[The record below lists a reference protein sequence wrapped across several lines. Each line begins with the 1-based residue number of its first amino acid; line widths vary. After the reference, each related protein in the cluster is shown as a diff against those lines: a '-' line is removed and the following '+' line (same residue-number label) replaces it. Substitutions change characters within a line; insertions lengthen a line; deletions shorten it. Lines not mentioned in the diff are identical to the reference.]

1 MAVQTPPAPPPTPA
15 PGIEDGVI
23 EDARARQ
30 RRHRRIGWALAAA
43 AVATGALALVFVL
56 RGSAGSGLQRVG
68 RSGPLVDLP
77 AMRRQGKLAF
87 VSRGDLYLLDGS
99 AGVVHEIP
107 VSPGWTAAE
116 PRISHDGRW
125 VAYQVEPTGGNSYAP
140 PQLWVARLDGSDRHR
155 VTGADGVFGWSP
167 SADLL
172 AISTDTRAKA
182 FRGFTDI
189 PTRLELISP
198 RAGRRTL
205 VSLGGHGRL
214 HVVSSYRVWNA
225 TWSPNGA
232 AIAASLVSFA
242 HGSTVRSYPVNGDAP
257 TTWFTI
263 NAKRSLPGVCTGC
276 GAGGTIADL
285 AGWWP
290 RWGIG
295 FWVFS
300 SGAIHNLDSTP
311 LELLHTP
318 GTTPRIIART
328 LSDGITSAVAASRTG
343 SLAIVASSE
352 NAGRSYGQGKSVATC
367 TPTSETCT
375 PIPGA
380 SIWNG
385 PESLPCWRACSRIP
399 PGEPGSAV
407 SIDPAWSPTQNLL
420 AYVKSPESPNYGN
433 PPLGWYAAHTL
444 YVYDPAGDRSTK
456 IAGISGVSVPTW
468 SRNGKSLLYVDN
480 DALWLAPATGGT
492 PTKVATPLFSGAR
505 WLDNA
510 TSDQSIAF
518 YGQIPW
524 TSQFDWWSPPTQ

>member
-1 MAVQTPPAPPPTPA
+1 M
-15 PGIEDGVI
+15 I

-43 AVATGALALVFVL
+43 AVAIGAVALAFVL
-56 RGSAGSGLQRVG
+56 GRSAGSGLERAG
-68 RSGPLVDLP
+68 HSGPLVDLS
-77 AMRRQGKLAF
+77 AMRNQGELAF

-107 VSPGWTAAE
+107 VSRGWTAAD

-125 VAYQVEPTGGNSYAP
+125 IAYQVEPVSINGDNAP
-140 PQLWVARLDGSDRHR
+140 PQLWIARVDGSDRHR
-155 VTGADGVFGWSP
+155 VAGADGVFGWSP

-172 AISTDTRAKA
+172 ALSVDTRARA
-182 FRGFTDI
+182 FRGFTAI

-198 RAGRRTL
+198 PTTRRTL
-205 VSLGGHGRL
+205 INLRGAGQPRVA
-214 HVVSSYRVWNA
+214 SSYRVWNA
-225 TWSPNGA
+225 TWSPTGD

-242 HGSTVRSYPVNGDAP
+242 HGSIVRAYPVNGDPP
-257 TTWFTI
+257 TTWFAI

-276 GAGGTIADL
+276 GGGGTIADI

-300 SGAIHNLDSTP
+300 SGAVRNLDSTP
-311 LELLHTP
+311 LELLRTP
-318 GTTPRIIART
+318 GATPKIIGRT
-328 LSDGITSAVAASRTG
+328 LSDGVTSTVAASRTG

-367 TPTSETCT
+367 NLASETCT

-385 PESLPCWRACSRIP
+385 PESLPCGRTCSRIP
-399 PGEPGSAV
+399 PGKPGSAV
-407 SIDPAWSPTQNLL
+407 SVDPAWSPTQNLL
-420 AYVKSPESPNYGN
+420 AYVKSPESPDYGN
-433 PPLGWYAAHTL
+433 PPLGWFAAHTL
-444 YVYDPAGDRSTK
+444 YVFDPARNQSTK
-456 IAGISGVSVPTW
+456 VADISGVSVPTW
-468 SRNGKSLLYVDN
+468 SHNGKSLLYVDD
-480 DALWLAPATGGT
+480 DALWLAPATGGK
-492 PTKVATPLFSGAR
+492 PTKVATPLYSAAR
-505 WLDNA
+505 WLGNP